1 LEKLREQLDELIERL
16 ENEDD
21 FRVELESLK
30 SIYPFNEFEY
40 IISNLLGK
48 NKLTLED
55 YKRIRENYIEGGN
68 KYQHLYDLSSK
79 KFGSVWAETHVKTV
93 VPNLLIST
101 SSDFDFLLPPE
112 NIRIEVK
119 ASRATDSKSNKSFT
133 EKSILFRSDKKYD
146 MNFQQIKPRLCDVF
160 IWIGIW
166 RDLIQYWVLSSFEVE
181 HNSSYADKQHKGNVG
196 EGQLH
201 IKQQNIKEFQKFI
214 VEPENIEEAIRQAF
228 IRERKLRKL

>member
-1 LEKLREQLDELIERL
+1 MENLREQLDKLIERL
-16 ENEDD
+16 ENADD
-21 FRVELESLK
+21 FRNELESLA
-30 SIYPFNEFEY
+30 SVYPFNIFEF
-40 IISNLLGK
+40 IISNLLGN

-55 YKRIRENYIEGGN
+55 YKIIRENYVEGT
-68 KYQHLYDLSSK
+68 KYQHLYDLSSR
-79 KFGSVWAETHVKTV
+79 KFGSVWAEKHIKTI
-93 VPNLLIST
+93 VPNLAPPT

-133 EKSILFRSDKKYD
+133 EKSLLFSSDKKYD

-166 RDLIQYWVLSSFEVE
+166 RDLIQYWVLSSYEVE
-181 HNSSYADKQHKGNVG
+181 HNSNYKDKQHKGNVG

-201 IKQQNIKEFQKFI
+201 IKPQNIQEFQKFL
-214 VEPENIEEAIRQAF
+214 VEPEKIEEAIRAAF
-228 IRERKLRKL
+228 IKERKLRKK

>member
-1 LEKLREQLDELIERL
+1 MEKLREQLDELIERL
-16 ENEDD
+16 ENAED
-21 FRVELESLK
+21 FRVELENLNSV
-30 SIYPFNEFEY
+30 YPFNVFEF
-40 IISNLLGK
+40 IISNLLGN

-55 YKRIRENYIEGGN
+55 YNKIRKNYIEGN

-79 KFGSVWAETHVKTV
+79 KFGSVWAETHIKTV
-93 VPNLLIST
+93 VPNLLAST

-119 ASRATDSKSNKSFT
+119 ASRATDSKSNQSFT
-133 EKSILFRSDKKYD
+133 EKSLLFSSDKKYD

-160 IWIGIW
+160 IWVGIW

-181 HNSSYADKQHKGNVG
+181 HNSNYSDKQHKGNVG

-201 IKQQNIKEFQKFI
+201 IKPQNIKEFQKFL
-214 VEPENIEEAIRQAF
+214 VEPEDIEEAICLAF
-228 IRERKLRKL
+228 IKEREFRKS

>member
-1 LEKLREQLDELIERL
+1 MEKLREQLDGLIERL
-16 ENEDD
+16 ENADD
-21 FRVELESLK
+21 FRTELK
-30 SIYPFNEFEY
+30 SLDSVYPFNVFEF
-40 IISNLLGK
+40 ILSNLLGN

-55 YKRIRENYIEGGN
+55 YKKIRKNYVEGT

-79 KFGSVWAETHVKTV
+79 KFGSVWAEKHIKTV
-93 VPNLLIST
+93 VPNLTAST

-133 EKSILFRSDKKYD
+133 EKSLLFSSDKKYD

-160 IWIGIW
+160 IWVGIW

-181 HNSSYADKQHKGNVG
+181 HNSHYRDKQHKGNIG

-201 IKQQNIKEFQKFI
+201 IKPQNIKEFQKFL
-214 VEPENIEEAIRQAF
+214 VEPEDIEEAIRQSF
-228 IRERKLRKL
+228 IKERKLRKS